1 MDRPPVRVTLLPDGV
16 TVAARAGDTLL
27 DALLDHGIALEH
39 ECGGN
44 CTCTT
49 CHLQVE
55 SGIENLSPVEEPESY
70 RLQFAEGRTA
80 RSRLAC
86 QAILKGRDVIVKR
99 PAAAENLRPSMP
111 NE

>member
-1 MDRPPVRVTLLPDGV
+1 MERPPVRVTLLPDGV
-16 TVAARAGDTLL
+16 MLIARAGDTLL

-49 CHLQVE
+49 CHLHVE
-55 SGIENLSPVEEPESY
+55 FGIENITPVEEPESY

-80 RSRLAC
+80 WSRLAC
-86 QAILKGRDVIVKR
+86 QAILRGPDVTLKR
-99 PAAAENLRPSMP
+99 PAGTENASPSVP

>member
-1 MDRPPVRVTLLPDGV
+1 MERPLARVRLLPDGV
-16 TVAARAGDTLL
+16 MIVARAGDTLL

-49 CHLQVE
+49 CHLHVV
-55 SGIENLSPVEEPESY
+55 SGTENLTPIEEPESY

-80 RSRLAC
+80 GSRLAC
-86 QAILKGRDVIVKR
+86 QAIVMGQMVTVMR
-99 PAAAENLRPSMP
+99 PAGAEIVAPSVP
-111 NE
+111 NK